1 MADPNPPHRTTTAKR
16 ITTKTPHHST
26 NPASTILI
34 PAAANMPYELVEKIL
49 KELDILSII
58 AAAPYV
64 PEFWRKIIQNSPYVL
79 RLLAR
84 DEENVWH
91 SNCKCGPCKRGSNTP
106 TRDDDSKFSYVAREG
121 ILYVHRSAKTKTESM
136 IFIPMLEEKTL
147 AVIDAAKTRVV
158 EREGGGVFERSRL
171 FFEVWSME
179 GEIVCSIDVV
189 KAKRM
194 MNEYVRTF
202 YL

>member
-1 MADPNPPHRTTTAKR
+1 MAKRTTA
-16 ITTKTPHHST
+16 KTPHHQT

-34 PAAANMPYELVEKIL
+34 PAAANLPYELVEKIL

-64 PEFWRKIIQNSPYVL
+64 PEFWRQVIENSPYVL

-84 DEENVWH
+84 DEENIWH
-91 SNCKCGPCKRGSNTP
+91 SSCKCGPCKRQTNTL
-106 TRDDDSKFSYVAREG
+106 TRDDDWKISHVAREG
-121 ILYVHRSAKTKTESM
+121 ILYVYRSGKTRTESM

-147 AVIDAAKTRVV
+147 AVVDPAQTRVV
-158 EREGGGVFERSRL
+158 EREGSGVFEKSRL

-179 GEIVCSIDVV
+179 GERVCSIDVA
-189 KAKRM
+189 KAKGR